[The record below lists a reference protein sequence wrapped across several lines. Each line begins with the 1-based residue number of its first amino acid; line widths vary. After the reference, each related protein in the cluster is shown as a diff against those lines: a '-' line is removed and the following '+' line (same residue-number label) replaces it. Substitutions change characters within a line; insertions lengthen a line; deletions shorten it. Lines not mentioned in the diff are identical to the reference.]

1 MKKELR
7 FPGGELELL
16 TAMDAAG
23 CVLTENGTY
32 CYNMEN
38 GKLPLRITGT
48 YTVGDGSWTLTCRVM
63 PTPRIAAIG
72 AVFAALF
79 LFGLVTFFRT
89 GVMTSAL
96 LFGVL
101 TAALLINYLSQKK
114 HCLRRFENTLLRKL
128 EF

>member
-1 MKKELR
+1 MEKELS

-23 CVLTENGTY
+23 CVLTEDGKY
-32 CYNMEN
+32 CYTMES
-38 GKLPLRITGT
+38 GKIPLRITGT
-48 YTVGDGSWTLTCRVM
+48 YTVGDGSWKITCRVT
-63 PTPRIAAIG
+63 PAPRITAIG
-72 AVFAALF
+72 GVFAALF
-79 LFGLVTFFRT
+79 LFGLFTFFQT

-101 TAALLINYLSQKK
+101 TAALLVNYLSQKK
-114 HCLRRFENTLLRKL
+114 NCLRRFENTLLRKN